1 MADPC
6 VHQHQT
12 VVYTTPDDIRYQCID
27 CNVRI
32 AYVPMTIAEIREWI
46 GAKQGA
52 GAVRVRV
59 IPDKEDE

>member
-1 MADPC
+1 MADAC

-12 VVYTTPDDIRYQCID
+12 TRYTTPDDVRYQCID

-32 AYVPMTIAEIREWI
+32 WYVPMTVAEIREWI

-52 GAVRVRV
+52 G
-59 IPDKEDE
+59 KEDE